1 MIDTAG
7 TQEEVSAEDDV
18 NIDFEGTLVLYLASL
33 LTLLINCFLCLY
45 NAKAAEKFQ
54 LLKIQFFMGLE
65 YDPSVFLFC
74 SCYY

>member
-45 NAKAAEKFQ
+45 MPKLQKNFN
-54 LLKIQFFMGLE
+54 
-65 YDPSVFLFC
+65 C
-74 SCYY
+74 